1 MMKVALTLTE
11 AEVSI
16 LIDALELELEV
27 TQFDLV
33 DFTDVTLM
41 EYYLTRAVMLRK
53 LREIHND

>member
-1 MMKVALTLTE
+1 MQVETE

-16 LIDALELELEV
+16 LIDALELYLEI
-27 TQFDLV
+27 TQCDPI

-53 LREIHND
+53 LKEIHNA